1 MSVGNVPV
9 PYFPAPP
16 GEYNRQ
22 YMAQVIR
29 AFSVFAQQVNNPGP
43 LFATTL
49 TLRPDGTKIDAGELS
64 YNTAEDTFD
73 LTHLN
78 DVTQQIGFETYM
90 RVSND
95 TGSTI
100 PNGTV
105 VGFAGVNGEIK
116 ISPYIADGT
125 VPELYFV
132 GVTTF
137 DMEDGVAGPVTI
149 YGKVRGL
156 DTTGTDVGE
165 TWAVGDILYASA
177 TTAGAFTK
185 VRPTAPNAVISVAAV
200 LSVSSTEGVIMVR
213 PTIPLGLDY
222 GSFTDLTNQTLA
234 AVDTPTPLKLNTT
247 EISNGV
253 TIVNDGSGNPT
264 RITVAEAG
272 FYQIAVSNQYTSANS
287 SSKDVQTWLRVNG
300 TDVPDSNS
308 YVTLN
313 GNGVN
318 VIFSTTYSLS
328 LLAGDYVQVM
338 WASNDTA
345 VSINYIAA
353 TGYSP
358 ASPSTIVSVTQI
370 QL

>member
-1 MSVGNVPV
+1 MSSQNAV
-9 PYFPAPP
+9 PYFPTPP
-16 GEYNRQ
+16 AEYNRQ
-22 YMAQVIR
+22 YMAQLIR
-29 AFSVFAQQVNNPGP
+29 AFSVFAQQSVNPGP
-43 LFATTL
+43 LRGTTL
-49 TLRPDGTKIDAGELS
+49 TLNPTGSKIDAGELS
-64 YNTAEDTFD
+64 YNIAEDTFD

-78 DVTQQIGFETYM
+78 DVTQQIGFETFM
-90 RVSND
+90 RVAND

-105 VGFAGVNGEIK
+105 VSFAGVNGEIK
-116 ISPYIADGT
+116 VSPYIADGT

-137 DMEDGVAGPVTI
+137 DMADNVAGPVTV

-156 DTTGTDVGE
+156 NTTGAPVSE
-165 TWAVGDILYASA
+165 TWAAGDILYASP
-177 TTAGAFTK
+177 TTAGAFTN
-185 VRPTAPNAVISVAAV
+185 VRPTAPNAVIVIAAV
-200 LSVSSTEGVIMVR
+200 LSVSATEGVIMVR
-213 PTIPLGLDY
+213 PTIPIGLDY
-222 GSFTDLTNQTLA
+222 GSFTDLTDQTLA
-234 AVDTPTPLKLNTT
+234 AIDTPTPLKLNTT
-247 EISNGV
+247 EISNGI
-253 TIVNDGSGNPT
+253 TIVNDGSSNPT
-264 RITVAEAG
+264 RITVSQSG
-272 FYQIAVSNQYTSANS
+272 FYQIAVSNQYTSSNS

-318 VIFSTTYSLS
+318 VIFSTTYSVS

-338 WASNDTA
+338 WASGDTA
-345 VSINYIAA
+345 VSINNIAA
-353 TGYSP
+353 TAYSP

>member
-1 MSVGNVPV
+1 MSSQVPV
-9 PYFPAPP
+9 PYFPTPP
-16 GEYNRQ
+16 ADYNRN
-22 YMAQVIR
+22 YMNQVIR
-29 AFSVFAQQVNNPGP
+29 AFAVFAQQVNNPGP
-43 LFATTL
+43 LRATTL
-49 TLRPDGTKIDAGELS
+49 TLNPTGSRIDAGELS

-73 LTHLN
+73 LTHLHG
-78 DVTQQIGFETYM
+78 VVQQIGFETYM
-90 RVSND
+90 RVTND

-100 PNGTV
+100 ANGTV

-116 ISPYIADGT
+116 VSPYIADGT

-137 DMEDGVAGPVTI
+137 DMLDGESGPVTI
-149 YGKVRGL
+149 YGKVRGMN
-156 DTTGTDVGE
+156 TTGASVSQ

-177 TTAGAFTK
+177 ATAGRFTK
-185 VRPTAPNAVISVAAV
+185 VRPTAPNAVIAVAAV
-200 LSVSSTEGVIMVR
+200 LSVSATDGVIMVR

-222 GSFTDLTNQTLA
+222 GSFTDLTDQTLA
-234 AVDTPTPLKLNTT
+234 ATNTPTPIKLNTT

-264 RITVAEAG
+264 RITVAQAG
-272 FYQIAVSNQYTSANS
+272 FYQIAVSNQYTSSNS
-287 SSKDVQTWLRVNG
+287 SSKDVQTWLRING
-300 TDVPDSNS
+300 TDVADSNS

-318 VIFSTTYSLS
+318 VVFSTTYSLS

-345 VSINYIAA
+345 VSVNYIAA

-358 ASPSTIVSVTQI
+358 ACPSTIVSVTQI

>member
-16 GEYNRQ
+16 GAYNRE
-22 YMAQVIR
+22 YMAQLIR
-29 AFSVFAQQVNNPGP
+29 AFAVFAQQVNNPGP
-43 LFATTL
+43 VFATTL
-49 TLRPDGTKIDAGELS
+49 TLNPSGEKIEAGELS
-64 YNTAEDTFD
+64 WNTAEETVD
-73 LTHLN
+73 LTMG
-78 DVTQQIGFETYM
+78 DGVVQQIGFETYM
-90 RVSND
+90 RVKNS

-105 VGFAGVNGEIK
+105 VGFAGVSGEIL
-116 ISPYIADGT
+116 ISKFLASSSAN
-125 VPELYFV
+125 ELYFV
-132 GVTTF
+132 GVTTH
-137 DMEDGVAGPVTI
+137 DMPNNDIGPVTL
-149 YGKVRGL
+149 YGKVGGL
-156 DTTGTDVGE
+156 DTSAYTVGT
-165 TWAVGDILYASA
+165 ILYASPS
-177 TTAGAFTK
+177 TAGGFTAT
-185 VRPTAPNAVISVAAV
+185 RPTAPNVVISVAAV
-200 LSVSSTEGVIMVR
+200 LVSDSTNGEIMVR
-213 PTIPLGLDY
+213 PTIPIGLDY
-222 GSFTDLTNQTLA
+222 GSFTDLTDQTVA
-234 AVDTPTPLKLNTT
+234 AIDTPTPLKLNTT

-264 RITVAEAG
+264 RITVAQAG
-272 FYQIAVSNQYTSANS
+272 FYQIAVSNQYTSSNS

-300 TDVPDSNS
+300 TDVTDSNS